1 MRANN
6 SGTNLFDKIVDLL
19 NAEELDTVRR
29 TTD

>member
-6 SGTNLFDKIVDLL
+6 NGTNLFDKIVDLL